1 MKSKIKVLV
10 AALAGVFAGSVAF
23 GANITNVQTNEGDFV
38 WIGEASSGYSGA
50 DVAAGK
56 ITGYNFFKGS
66 NADGSGVSYITNDLT
81 IAAGTSPEGGMVRLI
96 GRNLTGWSKASYD
109 AALTNGG
116 AAIVYAGPAAG
127 SGDEVV
133 TIDIEGKSGLIG
145 GWRNNKTFGDPD
157 GNARNGY
164 VTFINGEFGGY
175 AKFIVNGYLNYGNV
189 SVGKSGLWAEHF
201 IISENATPKQ
211 GESTIDFLELGI
223 FSGSTAEQG
232 SALLQEFRNK
242 SEYDARILFNGGRL
256 YLWYIG
262 CGNEYDTIYADAG
275 RKLIFESING
285 QSIRLYKEAK
295 SANLVAGEGTVKFVS
310 SEPLR
315 IMCNS
320 FWTLKEDDKN
330 PGTYIKANF
339 LPWSL
344 QGSVGQKDQAGSF
357 TTRIDWTDFSGDI
370 IIGSEDSASAA
381 TGLQLRGNDQ
391 LPWGPGKGKVIVALK
406 SWSDS
411 KPENVTEISALLL
424 DAGRQVHLNGIV
436 NAGAQGSK
444 CYVSNTT
451 ASASS
456 AYSTFILGDGDVDG
470 QLSIRVT
477 AKCAIEKVGAG
488 TLTIVDTTFEEG
500 SKLTLREGTTIID
513 EAIYNEI
520 KDREGVL
527 TVEDGATV
535 VPAKLLTVA
544 SGTTADANLYDDGE
558 KPLAIIK
565 RGAGTLQLTN
575 AENSFSGG
583 LVIDEGIVEIKTEG
597 AQGTGKITVNSTG
610 TKTCQIFFNTPVDAS
625 PVFDN
630 DILVTGPSV
639 GNNNKMTYA
648 AVRFGGKNITFNGT
662 ITALDDLY
670 IRDDPTAIGGTG
682 STDAQTTLIV
692 ALNGPIDVTG
702 HTLTLSVASRMDING
717 MIAAKKFYSNDFGTA
732 YRGNVYL
739 QCPTNRIDEFEAVL
753 ATSGFK
759 ARVAAAGAMD
769 GATIKLTGLNGSD
782 QGGIRGTFDPSADTF
797 VKSIDSD
804 PGCRKTEVD
813 FSQPVPTIGANVANT
828 TVCTLTITGRD
839 DVDLAQYYGGFGCKG
854 YTIVLDARDGFTQ
867 VFSNTYCNSTKELKV
882 AGGTLVLAGKTY
894 FPAITKLTVAGRGVL
909 DIRELGTID
918 PAKTDNLSKVS
929 ELALSSIGKLK
940 LPDGVSLSVAAATV
954 DGCSLKKGTYTSAD
968 YPWFEG
974 TGSITVTE
982 DPTFVGYKVWSGG
995 AGEDTLTTT
1004 AANWAD
1010 GILPLDYTMWSA
1022 KFGTGGAK
1030 ATFPVGATE
1039 VESFLFSR
1047 GDDFTVEGAD
1057 ETTTLKIAS
1066 GITVSEADAPHIYTI
1081 TAPIE
1086 LASGTVMGSV
1096 AADQTLKITGG
1107 AARSAAEGN
1116 NLKVGGAGTLAFEDA
1131 AISGDFENNGLGNLT
1146 ITGDFGA
1153 AGDTG
1158 VWKQGSSAFVLSNA
1172 VVNKTLTLTA
1182 ALSSG
1187 RMTAAEGTTNVFKEV
1202 VKTKVA
1208 QSLYFNKGAYIV
1220 FEKGYKAD
1228 GGNYSLT
1235 FGMVT
1240 TEDLGTF
1247 IFKGPIDVGDAN
1259 ITGAYTHQGG
1269 TSTLE
1274 SDGNICKTI
1283 CPGYMN
1289 IVVKKDDAF
1298 RRPNGS
1304 LSDLSG
1310 GGGSINSSCFDLTT
1324 THQKF
1329 ATAVYGQLNSGKWG
1343 SKAGIRGSYPA
1354 ELEVAT
1360 GFAESSLT
1368 NASGQAQN
1376 RFFPSTIAG
1385 WVKLTMSGP
1394 NYFYF
1399 GSPDVTGDTE
1409 YGSYGDL
1416 EVNNGTMELAE
1427 HTRWLNG
1434 TNIIVRGTGRLILN
1448 SDKHFGSQAVIW
1460 LADTGK
1466 IVLPA
1471 NTTLSVKNIYVN
1483 GQPFQKGTYSYS
1495 ATDFPWLEGE
1505 GVTITA
1511 TADPEPLVNVWTGA
1525 GADTL
1530 TTTAEN
1536 WENGILDSRA
1546 IQTAEFGAGGSE
1558 AVFPAGET
1566 AFESIVF
1573 SREGGFTLKGAD
1585 ATATVKLAKR
1595 EAIAFAGGGTDEP
1608 VVYTVEPKL
1617 QFGSDETMIDVKEP
1631 NQTLVL
1637 KGEIVGAEDLLKKG
1651 VGTLELD
1658 GATLSGDFRHETAGT
1673 LVLKGEIGS
1682 GDDGAIFVNPKNMYT
1697 TFAGATIDRQ
1707 VEFVDGNG
1715 TAASNVVFKQ
1725 GTTTVFK
1732 KPVAIRKQ
1740 GQNAVYLF
1748 GEKDARIVFEDEF
1761 KLTGTLGQ
1769 SVSFCASKVN
1779 ENYEV
1784 TFDGGINFPGC
1795 NVNLGVYNFHGVV
1808 AHLTNPKNV
1817 LGKLAFNYGKTIC
1830 YHDNQFTNSNG
1841 YATLGCT
1848 GGNSTVSLLDLN
1860 GTHQK
1865 FDNVD
1870 LTVKKG
1876 TVMTDAGKP
1885 ATLEI
1890 ATGRADREAFISSMF
1905 CPDNMTGPVTIK
1917 MSGSG
1922 YLLVSTNN
1930 LACVC
1935 ATTGDLVVE
1944 NGTVEVEN
1952 KVTFPNVPNVTVTG
1966 GQLKLDANPFSA
1978 AVIVNF
1984 GETAGTLDLTADVNC
1999 RTAYIGGQRVEA
2011 GEYSAGDG
2019 TAVGARLSGA
2029 GKLIVHSSGM
2039 ILMLK

>member
-1 MKSKIKVLV
+1 MKSKIKVVV

-81 IAAGTSPEGGMVRLI
+81 LAGGSGTEGGFVRLM
-96 GRNLTGWSKASYD
+96 GRNLASWKVENYNT
-109 AALTNGG
+109 ALANGEVP
-116 AAIVYAGPAAG
+116 IVYVGPAEG
-127 SGDEVV
+127 SGDEVI
-133 TIDIEGKSGLIG
+133 TIDIEGKSGLLCG
-145 GWRNNKTFGDPD
+145 YRNDKTYGDPD
-157 GNARNGY
+157 GNGRNTY
-164 VTFINGEFGGY
+164 VTITNGAFGGY
-175 AKFIVNGYLNYGNV
+175 AKFIVNGYPAYGNV
-189 SVGKSGLWAEHF
+189 SCQAGFWAEHF

-211 GESTIDFLELGI
+211 GESTIDFLELGV
-223 FSGSTAEQG
+223 FSGATAEQG
-232 SALLQEFRNK
+232 AALLQEFHNK
-242 SEYDARILFNGGRL
+242 SAYDARILFNGGRL
-256 YLWYIG
+256 YEWYIG
-262 CGNEYDTIYADAG
+262 CGNEYTPIYADAG
-275 RKLIFESING
+275 KKLIFESVNDKPID
-285 QSIRLYKEAK
+285 IYKAAK
-295 SANLVAGEGTVKFVS
+295 AANLFDGDGVWKLVGSAD
-310 SEPLR
+310 LR
-315 IMCNS
+315 IGSDNH
-320 FWTLKEDDKN
+320 LVRYAADDDK
-330 PGTYIKANF
+330 GHKAGDVKNN
-339 LPWSL
+339 LPWTI
-344 QGSVGQKDQAGSF
+344 QGGKNP
-357 TTRIDWTDFSGDI
+357 DWSDFSGNI
-370 IIGSEDSASAA
+370 VLHGKC
-381 TGLQLRGNDQ
+381 GLRLRGNDQ
-391 LPWGPGKGKVIVALK
+391 LPWGADKGNVQITQ
-406 SWSDS
+406 DS
-411 KPENVTEISALLL
+411 YSASLEQCWNISALLL

-456 AYSTFILGDGDVDG
+456 AYSTFILGDGGVDG

-477 AKCAIEKVGAG
+477 AKCAIEKVGSG

-500 SKLTLREGTTIID
+500 SKLTLKEGTTIID
-513 EAIYNEI
+513 ETIYNEI
-520 KDREGVL
+520 KDREGML

-535 VPAKLLTVA
+535 VCEKVINVA
-544 SGTTADANLYDDGE
+544 SGEMTDTTKYTDCADGTVLRIR
-558 KPLAIIK
+558 KT
-565 RGAGTLQLTN
+565 GAGTLILDN
-575 AENSFSGG
+575 AGNSFTG
-583 LVIDEGIVEIKTEG
+583 GIVVEGGKVEIAQDDVVWTGAGADTSATTTENW
-597 AQGTGKITVNSTG
+597 KNSVLPNFTSPL
-610 TKTCQIFFNTPVDAS
+610 TRDR
-625 PVFDN
+625 PVFGEGGDE
-630 DILVTGPSV
+630 
-639 GNNNKMTYA
+639 
-648 AVRFGGKNITFNGT
+648 AVFPAGT
-662 ITALDDLY
+662 S
-670 IRDDPTAIGGTG
+670 R
-682 STDAQTTLIV
+682 
-692 ALNGPIDVTG
+692 LNG
-702 HTLTLSVASRMDING
+702 LL
-717 MIAAKKFYSNDFGTA
+717 F
-732 YRGNVYL
+732 
-739 QCPTNRIDEFEAVL
+739 NR
-753 ATSGFK
+753 
-759 ARVAAAGAMD
+759 
-769 GATIKLTGLNGSD
+769 
-782 QGGIRGTFDPSADTF
+782 
-797 VKSIDSD
+797 
-804 PGCRKTEVD
+804 
-813 FSQPVPTIGANVANT
+813 
-828 TVCTLTITGRD
+828 
-839 DVDLAQYYGGFGCKG
+839 
-854 YTIVLDARDGFTQ
+854 
-867 VFSNTYCNSTKELKV
+867 
-882 AGGTLVLAGKTY
+882 
-894 FPAITKLTVAGRGVL
+894 
-909 DIRELGTID
+909 
-918 PAKTDNLSKVS
+918 
-929 ELALSSIGKLK
+929 
-940 LPDGVSLSVAAATV
+940 
-954 DGCSLKKGTYTSAD
+954 
-968 YPWFEG
+968 EG
-974 TGSITVTE
+974 
-982 DPTFVGYKVWSGG
+982 
-995 AGEDTLTTT
+995 
-1004 AANWAD
+1004 
-1010 GILPLDYTMWSA
+1010 
-1022 KFGTGGAK
+1022 
-1030 ATFPVGATE
+1030 
-1039 VESFLFSR
+1039 
-1047 GDDFTVEGAD
+1047 DFTVGGAD
-1057 ETTTLKIAS
+1057 ATTLLKIA
-1066 GITVSEADAPHIYTI
+1066 APIEVAATASPHVYTI
-1081 TAPIE
+1081 TAPIGIE
-1086 LASGTVMGSV
+1086 NGDHAMTVGE
-1096 AADQTLKITGG
+1096 DQTLRIKNVVKPSGVN
-1107 AARSAAEGN
+1107 A
-1116 NLKVGGAGTLAFEDA
+1116 KVSLCGPGEVLLEDA
-1131 AISGDFENNGLGNLT
+1131 AFAGVVDAKNNVKLRLKGNVGAADDTDRIEIVRFKSGDSVDTQLRLDGAT
-1146 ITGDFGA
+1146 IDKPIHATIGA
-1153 AGDTG
+1153 SDWLDVTA
-1158 VWKQGSSAFVLSNA
+1158 GSS
-1172 VVNKTLTLTA
+1172 
-1182 ALSSG
+1182 
-1187 RMTAAEGTTNVFKEV
+1187 NVFKKPFSVGHADANPTTQFLLDEGNV
-1202 VKTKVA
+1202 
-1208 QSLYFNKGAYIV
+1208 SLV
-1220 FEKGYKAD
+1220 FEGGLCEGSCVGMTGVRSSIDFGVVSKVPNVKFIFNGPLRLPDKTYGTAGASYTYQGPIIIFNCTGNTCGKCYSLQYADTFFNVDNAFTDTPYFSIGSGSSTADFTTTRQEIPNFVIADTKGYLK
-1228 GGNYSLT
+1228 
-1235 FGMVT
+1235 
-1240 TEDLGTF
+1240 
-1247 IFKGPIDVGDAN
+1247 
-1259 ITGAYTHQGG
+1259 
-1269 TSTLE
+1269 
-1274 SDGNICKTI
+1274 
-1283 CPGYMN
+1283 
-1289 IVVKKDDAF
+1289 
-1298 RRPNGS
+1298 
-1304 LSDLSG
+1304 
-1310 GGGSINSSCFDLTT
+1310 
-1324 THQKF
+1324 
-1329 ATAVYGQLNSGKWG
+1329 
-1343 SKAGIRGSYPA
+1343 GSYPA
-1354 ELEVAT
+1354 TLAITEGWADRATAISKKFGPSGINGWLKLE
-1360 GFAESSLT
+1360 
-1368 NASGQAQN
+1368 
-1376 RFFPSTIAG
+1376 
-1385 WVKLTMSGP
+1385 KSGP
-1394 NYFYF
+1394 GYHVV
-1399 GSPDVTGDTE
+1399 GLSTGNAKA
-1409 YGSYGDL
+1409 YASCGDIEVSGGTL
-1416 EVNNGTMELAE
+1416 EFLPNT
-1427 HTRWLNG
+1427 TWQKG
-1434 TNIIVRGTGRLILN
+1434 TNIIVRGTGRLVLN
-1448 SDKHFGSQAVIW
+1448 AADHFGAQAIIR
-1460 LADTGK
+1460 LADEGK

-1637 KGEIVGAEDLLKKG
+1637 KGEIVGAEDILKKG

-1682 GDDGAIFVNPKNMYT
+1682 GDDGTIFVNPKNMYT

-1715 TAASNVVFKQ
+1715 AAASNVVFKQ

-1732 KPVAIRKQ
+1732 KPVAVRKQ

-1761 KLTGTLGQ
+1761 KLAGTLGQ

-1841 YATLGCT
+1841 YATLSCT

-1890 ATGRADREAFISSMF
+1890 ATGRADRDECISSMF

-1930 LACVC
+1930 LACAC

-1952 KVTFPNVPNVTVTG
+1952 KVTFPNVPNVRVTG

>member
-1 MKSKIKVLV
+1 MKISKIKVLV

-23 GANITNVQTNEGDFV
+23 GANITNVQTNECDFV

-81 IAAGTSPEGGMVRLI
+81 IAAGTSPEGGMVRII

-201 IISENATPKQ
+201 IISENAKPKQ
-211 GESTIDFLELGI
+211 GESTIDFLELGV
-223 FSGSTAEQG
+223 FSGATAEQG
-232 SALLQEFRNK
+232 SALLQEFHNK
-242 SEYDARILFNGGRL
+242 SAYDARILFNGGRL

-262 CGNEYDTIYADAG
+262 CGNEYDAIYADAG

-295 SANLVAGEGTVKFVS
+295 SANLAAGGGTVKFVS
-310 SEPLR
+310 GEPLR
-315 IMCNS
+315 IMGNS
-320 FWTLKEDDKN
+320 YWTFKEDDKN
-330 PGTYIKANF
+330 PGTYIQANF
-339 LPWSL
+339 LPWRL
-344 QGSVGQKDQAGSF
+344 QGSVGRLDQAGSF
-357 TTRIDWTDFSGDI
+357 TTRIDWSEFSGDI
-370 IIGSEDSASAA
+370 VIGSEDSSSSA
-381 TGLQLRGNDQ
+381 TGLQLCGNDQ
-391 LPWGPGKGKVIVALK
+391 LPWGPGKGKVIVALR
-406 SWSDS
+406 SWSDTDTAR
-411 KPENVTEISALLL
+411 TEVSALLL
-424 DAGRQVHLNGIV
+424 DEGRQVHLNGLV

-544 SGTTADANLYDDGE
+544 SGTTPDANLYDDGE
-558 KPLAIIK
+558 TPLAIIK

-583 LVIDEGIVEIKTEG
+583 LVIDEGIVEITAAG
-597 AQGTGKITVNSTG
+597 AQGTGKITVNSTS

-648 AVRFGGKNITFNGT
+648 AVRFGGKNVTFNGT

-682 STDAQTTLIV
+682 EQTTLIV

-717 MIAAKKFYSNDFGTA
+717 MIAAKKFYSNDFGTS
-732 YRGNVYL
+732 YRGNLYL

-828 TVCTLTITGRD
+828 TVCALTITGRD
-839 DVDLAQYYGGFGCKG
+839 DVDLAQYYGCFGCKG

-867 VFSNTYCNSTKELKV
+867 VFSNTYCNSEKELKV

-1004 AANWAD
+1004 TTNWAD

-1030 ATFPVGATE
+1030 ATFPAGATE
-1039 VESFLFSR
+1039 VESILFDR

-1066 GITVSEADAPHIYTI
+1066 GITVSEADAPHTYTI

-1086 LASGTVMGSV
+1086 LASETVMGSV

-1107 AARSAAEGN
+1107 AVRSAAEGN

-1131 AISGDFENNGLGNLT
+1131 AISGDFENNGLGNLS
-1146 ITGDFGA
+1146 ITGSFGTE
-1153 AGDTG
+1153 GDTG
-1158 VWKQGSSAFVLSNA
+1158 VWKQHKSNVYLSNA
-1172 VVNKTLTLTA
+1172 VVYKTLSFDASMGA
-1182 ALSSG
+1182 ALITTDAG
-1187 RMTAAEGTTNVFKEV
+1187 VTNVFKGV
-1202 VKTKVA
+1202 VRSSCA
-1208 QSLYFNKGAYIV
+1208 QSIGFTPGGCVVFEGGYQTTAKYNLSILSAVAAQRTDCVIKSPINLKDGSLAGEYGQRGATLTVECDQNVVGSIGAYLNFV
-1220 FEKGYKAD
+1220 LNVDNAFQKVD
-1228 GGNYSLT
+1228 GS
-1235 FGMVT
+1235 
-1240 TEDLGTF
+1240 
-1247 IFKGPIDVGDAN
+1247 PA
-1259 ITGAYTHQGG
+1259 A
-1269 TSTLE
+1269 
-1274 SDGNICKTI
+1274 
-1283 CPGYMN
+1283 
-1289 IVVKKDDAF
+1289 
-1298 RRPNGS
+1298 
-1304 LSDLSG
+1304 LSG
-1310 GGGSINSSCFDLTT
+1310 GGGGSDVSLLNLTT

-1329 ATAVYGQLNSGKWG
+1329 ATAYYGQLSSGAWG
-1343 SKAGIRGSYPA
+1343 SKAAISGDYPS
-1354 ELEVAT
+1354 ELEVTT
-1360 GFAESSLT
+1360 GFEERALT
-1368 NASGQAQN
+1368 NVQGQAQN
-1376 RFFPSTIAG
+1376 RFMPSTISG

-1399 GSPDVTGDTE
+1399 GSPDATGDTK

-1416 EVNNGTMELAE
+1416 EVSNGTMELAE
-1427 HTRWLNG
+1427 HTKWPYG

-1448 SDKHFGSQAVIW
+1448 SDKHFGAQAVIR
-1460 LADTGK
+1460 LADNGK
-1466 IVLPA
+1466 LVLPA
-1471 NTTLSVKNIYVN
+1471 NTALSVKNLYVN
-1483 GQPFQKGTYSYS
+1483 GLPIRKGTYSYS

-1511 TADPEPLVNVWTGA
+1511 TADPEPLVNVWTGE

-1536 WENGILDSRA
+1536 WERVIQDPRA
-1546 IQTAEFGAGGSE
+1546 VLSAEFGAGGSE
-1558 AVFPAGET
+1558 AVFPSGET

-1585 ATATVKLAKR
+1585 ETATIKLAKR

-1715 TAASNVVFKQ
+1715 AAASNVVFKQ

-1740 GQNAVYLF
+1740 DQNSVYVF
-1748 GEKDARIVFEDEF
+1748 GEKDANIVFKDEL
-1761 KLTGTLGQ
+1761 KLAAGSPGQ
-1769 SVSFCASKVN
+1769 SLTFCALRAGDRFD
-1779 ENYEV
+1779 V
-1784 TFDGGINFPGC
+1784 TLEGGLNLGGC
-1795 NVNLGVYNFHGVV
+1795 NFNIGAFNFHGGYV
-1808 AHLTNPKNV
+1808 HFKNPKNV
-1817 LGKLAFNYGKTIC
+1817 VGALSSAYGRAIC
-1830 YHDNQFTNSNG
+1830 YYDDQFTNSNG
-1841 YATLGCT
+1841 YATLQCT
-1848 GGNSTVSLLDLN
+1848 GGGSTISVLDLN
-1860 GTHQK
+1860 GTSQK
-1865 FDNVD
+1865 FANAYLIVN
-1870 LTVKKG
+1870 KG
-1876 TVMTDAGKP
+1876 TVSTEAGKP

-1890 ATGRADREAFISSMF
+1890 TQGRANREAFISSMF
-1905 CPDNMTGPVTIK
+1905 CPNSMTGPVTIK

-1930 LACVC
+1930 LACAC

-1944 NGTVEVEN
+1944 NGTVEIAN
-1952 KVTFPNVPNVTVTG
+1952 KATFPNVPNVRVTG
-1966 GQLKLDANPFSA
+1966 GQLKLDANPFGST
-1978 AVIVNF
+1978 VTVRF
-1984 GETAGTLDLTADVNC
+1984 GESAGTLDLTADVNC
-1999 RTAYIGGQRVEA
+1999 RTAYIGAQRVEA